1 MVKSKMKLFTTTAL
15 VYAAICSDCAH
26 YSDVVAGNNG
36 VHEVTA
42 TPDADDDDPD
52 DDELSRDALNQA
64 TDFCEE
70 NFKLKPTILSA
81 KKLPMLET
89 DKSIY
94 KVVMTFKCR

>member
-1 MVKSKMKLFTTTAL
+1 MRHWVAITIAHVAL
-15 VYAAICSDCAH
+15 YGACAH
-26 YSDVVAGNNG
+26 YTDVVAGNNG
-36 VHEVTA
+36 IHEVTA

-81 KKLPMLET
+81 KKIPIEDT
-89 DKSIY
+89 DRSIY
-94 KVVMTFKCR
+94 KVVVKFKCR